1 MHYVL
6 IAGGRNYED
15 RETITEKLDS
25 LIQGTDVCIVEGG
38 ARGVD
43 SIAKEY
49 AESRGMEIR
58 EFKPEW
64 KKYGK
69 AAGPL
74 RNTTMCEFVR
84 EMGGEAIYFWDGKSK
99 GTGDC
104 IKTAKK
110 LGLPVTIWNYAAE
123 EMIRYNSLTKELAFY
138 FESRQPE
145 D

>member
-6 IAGGRNYED
+6 IAGGRTYED

-25 LIQGTDVCIVEGG
+25 LIKDTNVCIVEGG

-43 SIAKEY
+43 SIAEEY
-49 AESRGMEIR
+49 AESHGMEIM
-58 EFKPEW
+58 EFRPQWE
-64 KKYGK
+64 KYGK

-74 RNTTMCEFVR
+74 RNIKMCEFVR
-84 EMGGEAIYFWDGKSK
+84 KMGGEAIYFWDGKSK

-123 EMIRYNSLTKELAFY
+123 EMIRYN
-138 FESRQPE
+138 QPE